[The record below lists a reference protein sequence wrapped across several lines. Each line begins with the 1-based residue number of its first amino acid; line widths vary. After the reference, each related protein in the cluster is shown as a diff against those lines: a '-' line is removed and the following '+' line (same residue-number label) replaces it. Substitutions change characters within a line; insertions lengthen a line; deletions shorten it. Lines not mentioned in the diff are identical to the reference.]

1 MKFIEEEVNMKNSI
15 YYFISGIIVV
25 VFGIF
30 VILNPSAVVNI
41 AAFLFS
47 VVLLLKGLRTLF
59 NTLRFDSVA
68 SKVRING
75 IEINIDT
82 KKGVRKTMYLNAF
95 ISLLVGLIAL
105 IISIV
110 AMVKKSSSIMK
121 IVVYVVASG
130 FLVSGV
136 TGILENR
143 KMKSWTG
150 LDEAIGEKTIFQL
163 IVALV
168 LFIFPSLIGNV
179 FMNILG
185 AIVVAFGALY
195 FAWGVY
201 LIKAKKTL
209 ERMEKK
215 EAEDVSWK
223 DVDNTEK

>member
-1 MKFIEEEVNMKNSI
+1 MKNSI

-25 VFGIF
+25 VFGVF

-82 KKGVRKTMYLNAF
+82 KKGVRKTMYINAL
-95 ISLLVGLIAL
+95 ISVLVGLIAL

-209 ERMEKK
+209 EKMEKK
-215 EAEDVSWK
+215 EVEDVSWK
-223 DVDNTEK
+223 DVDNSEK

>member
-1 MKFIEEEVNMKNSI
+1 MKFIGEEVNMKNSI

-25 VFGIF
+25 VFGVF

-68 SKVRING
+68 SKVSING
-75 IEINIDT
+75 IEINIDS
-82 KKGVRKTMYLNAF
+82 KKGVRKTMYINAL
-95 ISLLVGLIAL
+95 ISVLVGLIAL

-209 ERMEKK
+209 EKMEKK
-215 EAEDVSWK
+215 GAEDVSWK
-223 DVDNTEK
+223 DVDNSEK

>member
-1 MKFIEEEVNMKNSI
+1 MKNSI
-15 YYFISGIIVV
+15 YYFVSGIIVV
-25 VFGIF
+25 IFGVF
-30 VILNPSAVVNI
+30 VILNPNAVVNI

-47 VVLLLKGLRTLF
+47 VVLLLKGMRTF
-59 NTLRFDSVA
+59 VNALRFDNVA
-68 SKVRING
+68 SKVSING
-75 IEINIDT
+75 IEINIDS
-82 KKGVRKTMYLNAF
+82 KKEVRKTMFLNAF
-95 ISLLVGLIAL
+95 ISVLIGLIAL

-110 AMVKKSSSIMK
+110 AMVRKSSSIMK

-130 FLVSGV
+130 FLISGV

-150 LDEAIGEKTIFQL
+150 MNEVIGEKTLFHL
-163 IVALV
+163 IVSLV

-185 AIVVAFGALY
+185 AVVVTFGALY

-209 ERMEKK
+209 EKMEKK

-223 DVDNTEK
+223 DVDET

>member
-1 MKFIEEEVNMKNSI
+1 MKFIGEEVNMKNSI

-25 VFGIF
+25 VFGVF

-82 KKGVRKTMYLNAF
+82 KKGVRKTMYINAL
-95 ISLLVGLIAL
+95 ISVLVGLIAL

-150 LDEAIGEKTIFQL
+150 LDEAIGEKTIFQF

-209 ERMEKK
+209 EKMEKK

-223 DVDNTEK
+223 DVDKT

>member
-1 MKFIEEEVNMKNSI
+1 MKNSI

-47 VVLLLKGLRTLF
+47 VVLLLKGLRPLF
-59 NTLRFDSVA
+59 NTLRFDNVA
-68 SKVRING
+68 SKVSING

-82 KKGVRKTMYLNAF
+82 KKGVRKTMYINAL
-95 ISLLVGLIAL
+95 ISVLVGLIAL

-209 ERMEKK
+209 EKMEKK
-215 EAEDVSWK
+215 GAEDVSWK
-223 DVDNTEK
+223 DVDKT

>member
-1 MKFIEEEVNMKNSI
+1 MKNSI
-15 YYFISGIIVV
+15 YYFVSGIIVV
-25 VFGIF
+25 IFGVF
-30 VILNPSAVVNI
+30 VILNPNAVVNI

-47 VVLLLKGLRTLF
+47 VVLLLKGMRTF
-59 NTLRFDSVA
+59 VNALRFDNVA
-68 SKVRING
+68 SKVSING
-75 IEINIDT
+75 IEINIDS
-82 KKGVRKTMYLNAF
+82 KKEVRKTMYLNAF
-95 ISLLVGLIAL
+95 ISVLIGLIAL

-110 AMVKKSSSIMK
+110 AMVRKSSSIMK

-130 FLVSGV
+130 FLISGV

-150 LDEAIGEKTIFQL
+150 MNEVIGEKTLFHL

-185 AIVVAFGALY
+185 AVVVTFGALY

-201 LIKAKKTL
+201 LIKSKKTL
-209 ERMEKK
+209 EKMEKK

-223 DVDNTEK
+223 DVDET

>member
-25 VFGIF
+25 VFGVFI
-30 VILNPSAVVNI
+30 ILNPSAVVNI

-82 KKGVRKTMYLNAF
+82 KKGVRKTMYINAL
-95 ISLLVGLIAL
+95 ISVLVGLIAL

-209 ERMEKK
+209 EKMEKK
-215 EAEDVSWK
+215 EVEDVSWK
-223 DVDNTEK
+223 DVDKT

>member
-1 MKFIEEEVNMKNSI
+1 MKFIGEEVNMKNSI

-68 SKVRING
+68 SKVSING
-75 IEINIDT
+75 IEINIDS
-82 KKGVRKTMYLNAF
+82 KKGVRKTMYINAL
-95 ISLLVGLIAL
+95 ISVLVGLIAL
-105 IISIV
+105 IISIL

-209 ERMEKK
+209 EKMEKK

-223 DVDNTEK
+223 DVDNSEK

>member
-1 MKFIEEEVNMKNSI
+1 MKNSI

-25 VFGIF
+25 VFGVF

-82 KKGVRKTMYLNAF
+82 KKGVRKTMYINAL
-95 ISLLVGLIAL
+95 ISVLVGLIAL

-110 AMVKKSSSIMK
+110 AMVKKSSSLMK

-185 AIVVAFGALY
+185 AIVAAFGALY

-209 ERMEKK
+209 EKMEKK
-215 EAEDVSWK
+215 GAEDVSWK
-223 DVDNTEK
+223 DVDNSEK

>member
-1 MKFIEEEVNMKNSI
+1 MKNSI

-25 VFGIF
+25 VFGVFI
-30 VILNPSAVVNI
+30 ILNPSAVVNI

-82 KKGVRKTMYLNAF
+82 KKGVRKTMYINAL
-95 ISLLVGLIAL
+95 ISVLVGLIAL

-150 LDEAIGEKTIFQL
+150 LDEAIGEKTIFQF

-209 ERMEKK
+209 EKMEKK

-223 DVDNTEK
+223 DVDKT

>member
-1 MKFIEEEVNMKNSI
+1 MKNSI
-15 YYFISGIIVV
+15 YYFVSGIIVV
-25 VFGIF
+25 IFGVF

-47 VVLLLKGLRTLF
+47 VVLLLKGMRTF
-59 NTLRFDSVA
+59 VNTLRFDNVA
-68 SKVRING
+68 SKVSING
-75 IEINIDT
+75 IEINIDS
-82 KKGVRKTMYLNAF
+82 KKEVRKTMFLNAF
-95 ISLLVGLIAL
+95 ISVLIGLIAL

-110 AMVKKSSSIMK
+110 AMVRKSSSIMK

-130 FLVSGV
+130 FLISGV

-150 LDEAIGEKTIFQL
+150 MNEVIGEKTLFHL

-185 AIVVAFGALY
+185 AVVVTFGALY

-201 LIKAKKTL
+201 LIKSKKTL
-209 ERMEKK
+209 EKMEKK

-223 DVDNTEK
+223 DVDET

>member
-1 MKFIEEEVNMKNSI
+1 MKNSI

-59 NTLRFDSVA
+59 NTLRFDNVA
-68 SKVRING
+68 SKVSING

-150 LDEAIGEKTIFQL
+150 LDEAIGEKTIFQF

-209 ERMEKK
+209 EKMEKK

-223 DVDNTEK
+223 DVDKT

>member
-1 MKFIEEEVNMKNSI
+1 MKNSI

-41 AAFLFS
+41 AALLFS

-59 NTLRFDSVA
+59 NTLRFDNVA
-68 SKVRING
+68 SKVSING

-82 KKGVRKTMYLNAF
+82 KKGVRKTMYINAL
-95 ISLLVGLIAL
+95 ISVLVGLIAL

-209 ERMEKK
+209 EKMEKK
-215 EAEDVSWK
+215 GAEDVSWK
-223 DVDNTEK
+223 DVDNSEK

>member
-1 MKFIEEEVNMKNSI
+1 MKFIGEEVNMKNSI

-25 VFGIF
+25 VFGVF

-59 NTLRFDSVA
+59 NTRRFDSVA

-82 KKGVRKTMYLNAF
+82 KKGVRKTMYINAL
-95 ISLLVGLIAL
+95 ISVLVGLIAL

>member
-1 MKFIEEEVNMKNSI
+1 MKNSI

-30 VILNPSAVVNI
+30 VILNPSALVNI

-59 NTLRFDSVA
+59 NTIRFDNVA
-68 SKVRING
+68 SKVSING

-150 LDEAIGEKTIFQL
+150 MDEAIGEKTIFQL

>member
-1 MKFIEEEVNMKNSI
+1 MKFIGEEVNMKNSI

-25 VFGIF
+25 VFGVF

-47 VVLLLKGLRTLF
+47 VVLLLKGFRTLF

-68 SKVRING
+68 SKVRTNG

-82 KKGVRKTMYLNAF
+82 KKGVRKTMYINAL
-95 ISLLVGLIAL
+95 ISVLVGLIAL

-209 ERMEKK
+209 EKMEKK

-223 DVDNTEK
+223 DVDNSEK

>member
-1 MKFIEEEVNMKNSI
+1 MKNSI

-25 VFGIF
+25 VFGVFI
-30 VILNPSAVVNI
+30 ILNPSAVVNI

-47 VVLLLKGLRTLF
+47 VVLLLKGFRTLF

-68 SKVRING
+68 SKVSING
-75 IEINIDT
+75 IEINIES
-82 KKGVRKTMYLNAF
+82 KKGVRKTMYLNAS
-95 ISLLVGLIAL
+95 ISVLVGLIAL

-209 ERMEKK
+209 EKMEKK

-223 DVDNTEK
+223 DVDKT

>member
-1 MKFIEEEVNMKNSI
+1 MKNSI
-15 YYFISGIIVV
+15 YYFVSGIIVV
-25 VFGIF
+25 IFGVF

-47 VVLLLKGLRTLF
+47 VVLLLKGMRTF
-59 NTLRFDSVA
+59 VNALRFDNVA
-68 SKVRING
+68 SKVSING
-75 IEINIDT
+75 IEINIDS
-82 KKGVRKTMYLNAF
+82 KKEVRKTMFLNAF
-95 ISLLVGLIAL
+95 ISVLIGLIAL

-110 AMVKKSSSIMK
+110 AMVRKSSSIMK

-130 FLVSGV
+130 FLISGV

-150 LDEAIGEKTIFQL
+150 MNEVIGEKTLFHL

-185 AIVVAFGALY
+185 AVVVTFGALY

-209 ERMEKK
+209 EKMEKK

-223 DVDNTEK
+223 DVDET

>member
-1 MKFIEEEVNMKNSI
+1 MKFIGEEVNMKNSI

-59 NTLRFDSVA
+59 NTLRFDNVA
-68 SKVRING
+68 SKVSING

-215 EAEDVSWK
+215 EAEDVSWR

>member
-1 MKFIEEEVNMKNSI
+1 MKFIGEEVNMKNSI

-25 VFGIF
+25 VFGVF
-30 VILNPSAVVNI
+30 VILNPSVVVNI

-82 KKGVRKTMYLNAF
+82 KKGVRKTMYINAL
-95 ISLLVGLIAL
+95 ISVLVGLIAL

-209 ERMEKK
+209 EKMEKK
-215 EAEDVSWK
+215 GAEDVSWK

>member
-1 MKFIEEEVNMKNSI
+1 MKNSI
-15 YYFISGIIVV
+15 YYFVSGIIVV
-25 VFGIF
+25 IFGVF
-30 VILNPSAVVNI
+30 VILNPNAVVNI

-47 VVLLLKGLRTLF
+47 VVLLLKGMRTF
-59 NTLRFDSVA
+59 VNTLRFDNVA
-68 SKVRING
+68 SKVSING
-75 IEINIDT
+75 IEINIDS
-82 KKGVRKTMYLNAF
+82 KKEVRKTMYLNAF
-95 ISLLVGLIAL
+95 ISVLIGLIAL

-110 AMVKKSSSIMK
+110 AMVRKSSSIMK

-130 FLVSGV
+130 FLISGV

-150 LDEAIGEKTIFQL
+150 MNEVIGEKTLFHL

-185 AIVVAFGALY
+185 AVVVTFGALY

-209 ERMEKK
+209 EKMEKK

-223 DVDNTEK
+223 DVDET

>member
-1 MKFIEEEVNMKNSI
+1 MKNSI

-59 NTLRFDSVA
+59 NTLRFDNVA
-68 SKVRING
+68 SKVSING

-209 ERMEKK
+209 EKMEKK

>member
-1 MKFIEEEVNMKNSI
+1 MKNSI

-25 VFGIF
+25 VFGVF

-82 KKGVRKTMYLNAF
+82 KKGVRKTMYINAL
-95 ISLLVGLIAL
+95 ISVLVGLIAL

-130 FLVSGV
+130 INVSGV
-136 TGILENR
+136 TGMLEKR

-209 ERMEKK
+209 EKMEKK

-223 DVDNTEK
+223 DVDKT

>member
-1 MKFIEEEVNMKNSI
+1 MKNSI

-25 VFGIF
+25 VFGVF
-30 VILNPSAVVNI
+30 VILNPSVVVNI

-82 KKGVRKTMYLNAF
+82 KKGVRKTMYINAL
-95 ISLLVGLIAL
+95 ISVLVGLIAL

-209 ERMEKK
+209 EKMEKK

-223 DVDNTEK
+223 DVDNTEQ

>member
-1 MKFIEEEVNMKNSI
+1 MKNSI

-25 VFGIF
+25 VFGVF
-30 VILNPSAVVNI
+30 VILNPSVVVNI

-82 KKGVRKTMYLNAF
+82 KKGVRKTMYINAL
-95 ISLLVGLIAL
+95 ISVLVGLIAL

-209 ERMEKK
+209 EKMEKK

-223 DVDNTEK
+223 DVDKT

>member
-1 MKFIEEEVNMKNSI
+1 MTFIEEETYMKNSI
-15 YYFISGIIVV
+15 YYFVSGIIVV
-25 VFGIF
+25 IFGVF

-47 VVLLLKGLRTLF
+47 VVLLLKGMRTF
-59 NTLRFDSVA
+59 VNTLRFDNVA
-68 SKVRING
+68 SKVSING
-75 IEINIDT
+75 IEINIDS
-82 KKGVRKTMYLNAF
+82 KKEVRKTMYLNAF
-95 ISLLVGLIAL
+95 ISVLIGLIAL

-110 AMVKKSSSIMK
+110 AMVRKSSSIMK

-130 FLVSGV
+130 FLISGV

-150 LDEAIGEKTIFQL
+150 MNEVIGEKTLFHL

-185 AIVVAFGALY
+185 AVVVTFGALY

-209 ERMEKK
+209 EKMEKK

-223 DVDNTEK
+223 DVDET

>member
-1 MKFIEEEVNMKNSI
+1 MKNSI

-59 NTLRFDSVA
+59 NTLRFDNVA
-68 SKVRING
+68 SKVSING

-95 ISLLVGLIAL
+95 ISVLVGLIAL

-110 AMVKKSSSIMK
+110 SMVKKSSSIMK

-209 ERMEKK
+209 EKMEKK

>member
-1 MKFIEEEVNMKNSI
+1 MKFIGEEVNMKNSI

-25 VFGIF
+25 VFGVF
-30 VILNPSAVVNI
+30 VILNPSVVVNI

-82 KKGVRKTMYLNAF
+82 KKGVRKTMYINAL
-95 ISLLVGLIAL
+95 ISVLVGLIAL

-209 ERMEKK
+209 EKMEKK

>member
-1 MKFIEEEVNMKNSI
+1 MKNSI

-25 VFGIF
+25 VFGVF

-82 KKGVRKTMYLNAF
+82 KKGVRKTMYINAL
-95 ISLLVGLIAL
+95 ISVLVGLIAL

-121 IVVYVVASG
+121 LVVYVVASG

-209 ERMEKK
+209 EKMEKK

-223 DVDNTEK
+223 DVDKTEK

>member
-1 MKFIEEEVNMKNSI
+1 MKFIGEEVNMKNSI

-25 VFGIF
+25 VFGVF

-82 KKGVRKTMYLNAF
+82 KKGVRKTMYINAL
-95 ISLLVGLIAL
+95 ISVLVGLIAL

-209 ERMEKK
+209 EKMEKK